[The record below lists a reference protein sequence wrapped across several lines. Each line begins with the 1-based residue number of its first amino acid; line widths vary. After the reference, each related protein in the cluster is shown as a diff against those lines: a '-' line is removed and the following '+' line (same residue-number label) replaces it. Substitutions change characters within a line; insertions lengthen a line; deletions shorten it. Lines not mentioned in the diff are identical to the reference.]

1 MELTFVKAEESGWR
15 GRGAPRR
22 TVPQDVLDLLTRTLN
37 SGEVGILDTR
47 GSADSEIREA
57 LADLRAGAR
66 QLHRNIRIQH
76 DADNSRIR
84 FQLGASR

>member
-22 TVPQDVLDLLTRTLN
+22 KVPQDVLDLLTRTID
-37 SGEVGILDTR
+37 GREVGVLDTR
-47 GSADSEIREA
+47 GSDDSEIREA

-66 QLHRNIRIQH
+66 QLRRNIRIQQ
-76 DADNSRIR
+76 DADNHRIR
-84 FQLGASR
+84 FQLGAKL